1 MKFCPDC
8 ENILLPK
15 GDKLYCK
22 ICDLYFKLDFI
33 DKDDYVLEKIIC
45 HNEKEFTPL
54 ITKAPLEEDRITDED
69 RKAHEDY
76 FTS

>member
-8 ENILLPK
+8 DNILLPR

-22 ICDLYFKLDFI
+22 VCNMFFKLDLI
-33 DKDDYVLEKIIC
+33 DKDNFVLEKTIH
-45 HNEKEFTPL
+45 HNEKELTPI
-54 ITKAPLEEDRITDED
+54 ITKAPLEEDRITNED